1 MTEDPPHGAQAAA
14 LAAPTSPTTQ
24 PARATS
30 PASRTTPALE
40 ARARAEAA
48 LGRVREA
55 HDLAF
60 ADLVRAHGRPLGR
73 GGTCRHA
80 VLAVGALAAEELA
93 EAAPLGLI
101 FLYETDEG
109 RSEGARGLAPSLPL
123 HVFFERGFGALRR
136 GLEVSGLTLDLGV
149 RPEGLKGPLC
159 NSLDAFVDYLERFG
173 GPDER
178 RALARLAFVA
188 GDADFGRR
196 VLDELAPF
204 VFRRSLDAALVA
216 SLTVTSPERLTVA
229 ALVDTMAAGLGGRHP
244 SLRAGT
250 THSRLVEL
258 ARLGLLGAADAAR
271 LAERHE
277 AELDGLAGPGD
288 EALAAI
294 VAGLATLTSS
304 RAPLTGTI
312 AQALDPAAAV
322 EARLLALDSLGFRAP
337 ETARQRL
344 DALSRHPDGPFH
356 WRHAGREGSLAA
368 ALIEHA
374 SATPDP
380 DQVLL
385 TCEPL
390 THVLKNQPHVGAQLA
405 SDPARLSRLVR
416 LFASDPTAARLLLAS
431 PPLLSTL
438 VVEGHE
444 PPGIDTAALWSA
456 PSGERARVARE
467 LMNEARVLAAW
478 AGRETL
484 DVSMGALELEVVAA
498 MFCELAEVDEPSEAP
513 LVLLARHEAGGVQL
527 AALLPDDTS
536 AEVRAML
543 RRLVLALGE
552 GREGPLIRV
561 SADASRRPFS
571 VSELERHL
579 AEGGSFR
586 GDWQVLAGP
595 PHLVELVRA
604 RTKLAVSASTGAAS
618 LAPTAVMAGIGPA

>member
-1 MTEDPPHGAQAAA
+1 MTEDPPHGAK
-14 LAAPTSPTTQ
+14 AAPSSPTPQ
-24 PARATS
+24 APQASPLAT
-30 PASRTTPALE
+30 PTTPAL
-40 ARARAEAA
+40 ASRARSEAA
-48 LGRVREA
+48 LGRVREV
-55 HDLAF
+55 HERAF
-60 ADLVRAHGRPLGR
+60 GDLVRAHGRPLGR
-73 GGTCRHA
+73 GGPCRHA
-80 VLAVGALAAEELA
+80 VLAVGALATQELSD
-93 EAAPLGLI
+93 AAPLGLI
-101 FLYETDEG
+101 FLYETDDG

-136 GLEVSGLTLDLGV
+136 SLEDSGLALDLGV
-149 RPEGLKGPLC
+149 RPEGPKGPLC
-159 NSLDAFVDYLERFG
+159 NSLDAFIDYLERFG

-188 GDADFGRR
+188 GDAEFGRR
-196 VLDELAPF
+196 VLDELSPF

-216 SLTVTSPERLTVA
+216 SLAVTPSERLRVA

-250 THSRLVEL
+250 THTRLAEL

-277 AELDGLAGPGD
+277 AELDGLASPGD
-288 EALAAI
+288 EPLAAI

-304 RAPLTGTI
+304 RAPLTGAI

-368 ALIEHA
+368 ALVEHA
-374 SATPDP
+374 SASPDP
-380 DQVLL
+380 DLVLL
-385 TCEPL
+385 TCEAL
-390 THVLKNQPHVGAQLA
+390 THVLKNQPHVGAKLA

-416 LFASDPTAARLLLAS
+416 LFASDPTAARRLLAS

-438 VVEGHE
+438 VVEGQDQLE
-444 PPGIDTAALWSA
+444 VDTAALWSA
-456 PSGERARVARE
+456 PTGERARVARE
-467 LMNEARVLAAW
+467 LMSEARVLAAW
-478 AGRETL
+478 AGRERP

-498 MFCELAEVDEPSEAP
+498 MLCELAEVDEPSEAP
-513 LVLLARHEAGGVQL
+513 LVLLARLEAGGVAL
-527 AALLPDDTS
+527 AALLPDDAS
-536 AEVRAML
+536 AELRAIP
-543 RRLVLALGE
+543 RRLVIALGE

-561 SADASRRPFS
+561 SPDPSRRPFS

-579 AEGGSFR
+579 AGGGAFR

-595 PHLVELVRA
+595 PPLVEFL
-604 RTKLAVSASTGAAS
+604 RTQTRLAVSAGSGAAS
-618 LAPTAVMAGIGPA
+618 LAPTAVMAGSGPA